1 MIACRTIFRSLAKLI
16 KKKIG
21 CSIKINNFKKFC
33 LKSIKMMFLAI
44 VYLQIINN
52 FVVLTWSDDIRNNT
66 NFIKSYE

>member
-21 CSIKINNFKKFC
+21 CSDEINNFKKC
-33 LKSIKMMFLAI
+33 GPECVKMMVLAI

-52 FVVLTWSDDIRNNT
+52 FVELTVSEHIRNNT
-66 NFIKSYE
+66 KFYKKL